1 MVIYLDLSSAF
12 DRVHHV
18 GLLSKL
24 AGAGIKGSI
33 LAWIRNYLF
42 NRKMFV
48 RVGDMLSDLCLMDAG
63 CPQGAILSPLLFNI
77 MLSDLPVD
85 DAMRC

>member
-1 MVIYLDLSSAF
+1 M
-12 DRVHHV
+12 

-24 AGAGIKGSI
+24 AGAGIKGNI

-48 RVGDMLSDLCLMDAG
+48 RVVDVLSVPCLMDAG
-63 CPQGAILSPLLFNI
+63 CPQGAILSPLFFNI

-85 DAMRC
+85 DAVRVLSYADDITLVSTGKD

>member
-1 MVIYLDLSSAF
+1 M
-12 DRVHHV
+12 
-18 GLLSKL
+18 GLLFKL
-24 AGAGIKGSI
+24 AGASIKVNI

-48 RVGDMLSDLCLMDAG
+48 RVGDVLSDPCLIDAG
-63 CPQGAILSPLLFNI
+63 CPKGAILSPLLFNI

-85 DAMRC
+85 DAVWVLSYADDITLVLTVID